1 MPTPGTPLV
10 QIWATLEATKGQIL
24 SHLPQMPPDSSGI
37 CMGVDQRNHQ
47 IAPGL
52 SPGWFRVFTLL
63 RKEGLLQGKVASE
76 EERDHGEEALMF
88 QSAHRLAFSVQPFI
102 VSQP

>member
-1 MPTPGTPLV
+1 
-10 QIWATLEATKGQIL
+10 
-24 SHLPQMPPDSSGI
+24 
-37 CMGVDQRNHQ
+37 MGVDQRNHQ

-63 RKEGLLQGKVASE
+63 RKEGLLQGKVALE

-88 QSAHRLAFSVQPFI
+88 QSAHRLAYSVQPCI
-102 VSQP
+102 INLNAAGEGGVRGGKGWTE